1 MKTYH
6 LVNIQY
12 ISVGSVNDKQSSL
25 ALVCPIIQDDL
36 AVVAI
41 DLF

>member
-6 LVNIQY
+6 LANMQY
-12 ISVGSVNDKQSSL
+12 VSVGSVDDKQSLS